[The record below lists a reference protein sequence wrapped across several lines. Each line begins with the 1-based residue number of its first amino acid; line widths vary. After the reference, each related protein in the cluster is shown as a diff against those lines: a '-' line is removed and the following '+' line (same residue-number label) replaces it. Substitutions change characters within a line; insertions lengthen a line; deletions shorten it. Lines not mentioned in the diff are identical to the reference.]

1 MSSDGSRA
9 ATNRRAV
16 PLFVV
21 VTVALFMQSLDST
34 IVATALLD
42 IQIELRTSLP
52 WAGWTITMYAAAMMA
67 ALPLSANLCKVV
79 SPKTVFVASLAV
91 FTAASLACALA
102 PNIWLLIAF
111 RAVQAIGGAGLTPS
125 ATAVVVESFGRAR
138 DKALGLFGIIF
149 QAGSIAGPVLG
160 SVFVTYATWRWIFF
174 VNVVVGVFV
183 MLGALR
189 VIPRTRPDASAATRS
204 LLRDPSGLVLITVA
218 VVSFMTFSI
227 LIADDDAVV
236 RPPTY
241 LVLVA
246 SIVVFFVF
254 LRHVKR
260 VERPFIQPR
269 LITGRGF
276 GAINVINVIHGGV
289 PVGLL
294 SLVPLY
300 GMVRYHLSP
309 LLAGGLLAAS
319 AAVAIVFGLLAVA
332 VLRRV
337 GYLIPLY
344 VNSAVTI
351 AGLAVLALPPA
362 FGTGPV
368 VWLIVGSGLLGA
380 GRGISQPAARN
391 AGMQLLPEEAAAIA
405 ALRTMGRRIGMV
417 VAVAGSTAA
426 ASLTS
431 DAFIGIA
438 GSFGFFSAVVLV
450 STLAIRY
457 VPDHRGEW

>member
-1 MSSDGSRA
+1 MSPTGSRVT
-9 ATNRRAV
+9 TNRRAV

-42 IQIELRTSLP
+42 IQTELRTSLP
-52 WAGWTITMYAAAMMA
+52 WAGWTITMYAAAMMT
-67 ALPLSANLCKVV
+67 ALPFSANLCKVV
-79 SPKTVFVASLAV
+79 SAKTVFIASLAI

-111 RAVQAIGGAGLTPS
+111 RAVQAFGGAGLTPS

-149 QAGSIAGPVLG
+149 QAGSIAGPVVGGL
-160 SVFVTYATWRWIFF
+160 FVTYATWRWIFF
-174 VNVVVGVFV
+174 VNVVVGALI
-183 MLGALR
+183 MAGAVRL
-189 VIPRTRPDASAATRS
+189 IPRTLPEPGSAPRS
-204 LLRDPSGLVLITVA
+204 LLPDPQGLVLLTVA
-218 VVSFMTFSI
+218 VVSFMAFSI
-227 LIADDDAVV
+227 AIADGDAFV
-236 RPPTY
+236 RPSTY
-241 LVLVA
+241 AVLVA
-246 SIVVFFVF
+246 SVVVFFAF

-260 VERPFIQPR
+260 VELPFIQPR

-300 GMVRYHLSP
+300 GMVRYDLSP
-309 LLAGGLLAAS
+309 LLSGGLLAAS
-319 AAVAIVFGLLAVA
+319 AAVAVVFGLLAVA

-344 VNSAVTI
+344 ANSAVTI
-351 AGLAVLALPPA
+351 VGLAVLTLRPA
-362 FGTGPV
+362 FGIDPV
-368 VWLIVGSGLLGA
+368 LWLVVASGLLGA

-417 VAVAGSTAA
+417 VAVAGATAA
-426 ASLTS
+426 ASLTTP
-431 DAFIGIA
+431 AYVGIA
-438 GSFGFFSAVVLV
+438 WSFVVFSAVVLV